1 MLDLYDKENLV
12 AYLSLAEFREELIIA
27 KNNMVILEKQNKRFL
42 ESLYYFS
49 SSYQRN
55 NPHATVFD
63 LRPRRNI
70 QFLLPVF
77 FTQMLKNISN
87 IQSHI
92 TSKSFLEIT
101 NTIKDSTK
109 FFIKSRDEQTR
120 IKDNL
125 DSYITLSD
133 ELLIDFF
140 VPKDSLNTVTISK

>member
-1 MLDLYDKENLV
+1 MLDLYSKENLS
-12 AYLSLAEFREELIIA
+12 AYLSLAEFREDIIITKSHLI
-27 KNNMVILEKQNKRFL
+27 ILEKQNKRFL

-55 NPHATVFD
+55 NPHATIFD

-77 FTQMLKNISN
+77 FTQMLENLTD

-92 TSKSFLEIT
+92 TSESFLEIA

-109 FFIKSRDEQTR
+109 FFTKSKDEQTT
-120 IKDNL
+120 IKDNF
-125 DSYITLSD
+125 DSYINLSD

-140 VPKDSLNTVTISK
+140 VPKDSLNTVTIL